1 MKTIKIL
8 CSVALLTL
16 FCVLL
21 LCACSSEHPSSQ
33 GLTYETIGEG
43 NCTITGIGSCTDK
56 DIYIP
61 TIIEGYRVT
70 EISYN
75 AFSECDQIRSVT
87 VPERVTMIGARAFYE
102 CKYLEKVSLP
112 QSVKTIGQSAFE
124 GCIQLKRIDLP
135 KNVKTI
141 DKRTFAGCIN
151 LSNFNIPDSVT
162 FIWQEAFKGCKKL
175 IDQKDGVSYVDGWAI
190 DCDTSV
196 TDVSLR
202 SSTVGIAA
210 YAFQDCKKLTH
221 LTIPRRL
228 KMICFS
234 AFAGCS
240 FSKVTVKGSK
250 DWTLYYDV
258 YQQFSVSFEDEKKTA
273 SYLKNSNTDRI
284 FNYHYPSGYLY
295 AFRD

>member
-1 MKTIKIL
+1 MKTIRIL
-8 CSVALLTL
+8 CSFALLTL
-16 FCVLL
+16 LCVLL

-61 TIIEGYRVT
+61 TIIDGYRVT

-87 VPERVTMIGARAFYE
+87 VPERVTVIGAKAFYE
-102 CKYLEKVSLP
+102 CKYLEKISLP
-112 QSVKTIGQSAFE
+112 ESVKTIGQSAFE

-162 FIWQEAFKGCKKL
+162 FIWEEAFKGCKKL
-175 IDQKDGVSYVDGWAI
+175 IEQKDGVFYVDGWAI
-190 DCDTSV
+190 DYNTSASAI
-196 TDVSLR
+196 SLR

-210 YAFQDCKKLTH
+210 YAFQDCKTLTH

-228 KMICFS
+228 KWICRR
-234 AFAGCS
+234 AFEGCPL
-240 FSKVTVKGSK
+240 KEVTVKGSK
-250 DWTLYYDV
+250 DWTVYYDV

-273 SYLKNSNTDRI
+273 SYLKDSNHDR
-284 FNYHYPSGYLY
+284 FFDYLSGYY
-295 AFRD
+295 YIFRD